1 MAETKKRVRKPKSAA
16 TVRITIVREEWVWKQ
31 SRDYRKIS
39 DDPGQKQYDYVDA
52 ILPQKDVTSLL
63 EQTMP
68 ESKFDLGKVIKALN
82 GL

>member
-16 TVRITIVREEWVWKQ
+16 IVRIVVVREETVWKQ
-31 SRDYRKIS
+31 SRDWRQVGV
-39 DDPGQKQYDYVDA
+39 DPMKFEYVDA
-52 ILPQKDVTSLL
+52 VLPRLETTSLL

-68 ESKFDLGKVIKALN
+68 ESKFDLAKVIKALN

>member
-1 MAETKKRVRKPKSAA
+1 MAETKKRVRRPKSEAMI
-16 TVRITIVREEWVWKQ
+16 RITVVREQTVWK
-31 SRDYRKIS
+31 
-39 DDPGQKQYDYVDA
+39 VDRA
-52 ILPQKDVTSLL
+52 GESTELVPQTDTRALL